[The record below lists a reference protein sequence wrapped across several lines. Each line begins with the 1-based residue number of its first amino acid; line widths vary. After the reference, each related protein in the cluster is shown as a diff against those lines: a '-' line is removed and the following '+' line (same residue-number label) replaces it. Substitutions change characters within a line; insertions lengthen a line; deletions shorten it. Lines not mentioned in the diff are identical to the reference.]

1 MDGLEAMENL
11 VRRAR
16 LERPPATDVAAAAI
30 GRIRAGAGRPA
41 VRILPLSLLAAAAAV
56 AAVVVLALA
65 AQAWTAPADPQTA
78 LFPTVEVAAL

>member
-1 MDGLEAMENL
+1 MDALEAMENL

-16 LERPPATDVAAAAI
+16 LEQPPATDVAAAAI

-65 AQAWTAPADPQTA
+65 VQAWTAPADPQTV